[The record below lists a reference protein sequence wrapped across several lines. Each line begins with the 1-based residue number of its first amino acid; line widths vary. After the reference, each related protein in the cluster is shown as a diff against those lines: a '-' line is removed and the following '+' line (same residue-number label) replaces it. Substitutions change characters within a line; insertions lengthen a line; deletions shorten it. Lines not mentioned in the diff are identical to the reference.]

1 MVRHNTGISI
11 DDRSTSDQVLG
22 PYKDDGYEEALN
34 FSGHVQGSYVHGLA
48 VRDGT
53 QVDVKMLSE
62 DNHPIKDISEV
73 GKSVRS
79 AVASGFEDAVDGNVD
94 VRLDLA

>member
-1 MVRHNTGISI
+1 MVRANNGVSI

-22 PYKDDGYEEALN
+22 PYKTDGYEEVLN
-34 FSGHVQGSYVHGLA
+34 FSGHVQGEYVHGLA

-53 QVDVKMLSE
+53 QVDVKMLSI
-62 DNHPIKDISEV
+62 DNHPIEDMSEV
-73 GKSVRS
+73 SRNIRS
-79 AVASGFEDAVDGNVD
+79 EVSSAFEDGVDGNVN